1 MGLVAEEQVE
11 LKVFQVQG
19 EQAEGLLEE
28 VDPEPGRQLEDVQV
42 DWDTGRKEYINPVR
56 KAQMYS
62 INIPWQEQEA
72 EGLLEEEVKEGHVD
86 PELGRQLEDV
96 QVDWDTGEKYC

>member
-1 MGLVAEEQVE
+1 MYYINIPWQEQD
-11 LKVFQVQG
+11 
-19 EQAEGLLEE
+19 AEGHLEE

-42 DWDTGRKEYINPVR
+42 DWGTGRKEYINPVR
-56 KAQMYS
+56 NAQMYS

-72 EGLLEEEVKEGHVD
+72 EGLLEEEAKEGHVD

-96 QVDWDTGEKYC
+96 QVDWDTGEKYY